1 MSGLK
6 ERLECGCPGGEF
18 RKEGDCAHGLSHA
31 LFRVR
36 TDMQR
41 ARRISA
47 LVLGDERMEKL
58 LTTAIDSW
66 RGVERA
72 VRLAGAET
80 WTDHDGRAHLVP
92 KGRKINFSSQS
103 GRAIR
108 AHVLK
113 EHDFSCV
120 VCGAQFEVPHGEPGI
135 LAPYRL
141 LTEGSNGER
150 PLALHIDHIVPVD
163 SGGTHHPAN
172 LQTLCSVCNSRK
184 GARTTLTSEE
194 Y

>member
-6 ERLECGCPGGEF
+6 DRLDCGCPGGEF
-18 RKEGDCAHGLSHA
+18 RQEGDCAHGLSQA
-31 LFRVR
+31 LFRAR
-36 TDMQR
+36 TEMHR
-41 ARRISA
+41 ARRISS
-47 LVLGDERMEKL
+47 LVFCDERMEKL

-72 VRLAGAET
+72 VRLAGEET
-80 WTDHDGRAHLVP
+80 WTDHDGRVHSVP
-92 KGRKINFSSQS
+92 RGRNLNFSSQA
-103 GRAIR
+103 GRAVR
-108 AHVLK
+108 AFVLE

-120 VCGAQFEVPHGEPGI
+120 VCGAEFEVPADAPGAS
-135 LAPYRL
+135 APHRL

-172 LQTLCSVCNSRK
+172 LQALCEVCNSRK
-184 GARTTLTSEE
+184 GARTTLISED